1 MKHWNKSKKWL
12 VTFLSLFLVIL
23 TVMGAMNIVID
34 PYCHYH
40 KPLQELQYYFY
51 NERYLNNGIVKNFD
65 YDAIITGT
73 SMTQNFKASQFDEL
87 FDVKSVKIP
96 FAGASYKE
104 INENLDAAFRYNDN
118 IRVVLRCLDYNRIL
132 DDKDDMRYD
141 SYPYYLYDDKL
152 LNDISYWLN
161 KDAFIKGTIYTLFYT
176 VTGHAT
182 TTFDEYSNWN
192 SDYTF
197 GKKAVDETYIRPE
210 KAKKTEQLSKKDRE
224 MIKAN
229 LKQNVISLAEE
240 HPETE
245 FYLFF
250 SPYSIYSFDSLNRQG
265 TLEKQLDAEKYALEL
280 LLQYDNIHMFSFFG
294 ETDLVCDLDNYKDI
308 AHYSEDV
315 NEQMLNWMAE
325 GYDELTL
332 DNYEAYCKEEREFY
346 LNYNYDGLFE

>member
-1 MKHWNKSKKWL
+1 MSCLKIQTGGGETQQHYDIL
-12 VTFLSLFLVIL
+12 TYACYVTFFPQLIA
-23 TVMGAMNIVID
+23 G
-34 PYCHYH
+34 P
-40 KPLQELQYYFY
+40 
-51 NERYLNNGIVKNFD
+51 IVKH
-65 YDAIITGT
+65 
-73 SMTQNFKASQFDEL
+73 DEL
-87 FDVKSVKIP
+87 IP
-96 FAGASYKE
+96 QF
-104 INENLDAAFRYNDN
+104 L
-118 IRVVLRCLDYNRIL
+118 
-132 DDKDDMRYD
+132 
-141 SYPYYLYDDKL
+141 
-152 LNDISYWLN
+152 
-161 KDAFIKGTIYTLFYT
+161 
-176 VTGHAT
+176 
-182 TTFDEYSNWN
+182 
-192 SDYTF
+192 
-197 GKKAVDETYIRPE
+197 DETKKTVNWDNMAKGVYIFTLGLAKKVLLADVFGNAVNAGYIRPE

-250 SPYSIYSFDSLNRQG
+250 PPYSIYSFDSLNQQG
-265 TLEKQLDAEKYALEL
+265 ALEKQLDAEKYALEL

-294 ETDLVCDLDNYKDI
+294 ETDLVCDLDHYKDI